1 MAISDIGIK
10 LSLEGVSSVQGGL
23 SQVSG
28 QLGEL
33 DGGAMRVGDAFNR
46 LGGVG
51 ASVVGSLKT
60 AFVGIFGVVGAMQL
74 SREFVQMADAMTLLN
89 ARLRLATGGGDEF
102 LQSQRAI
109 YQIAQANGGALQETT
124 TLYTKLLEPVKR
136 LGGGVKENTAIVEAF
151 SSALRVG
158 GASTQEAASAT
169 LQFAQAMASG
179 KLSGDEFRSLAEAS
193 PRFMR
198 ALADGMGV
206 PIEALKTMGT
216 EGKLTADVVGNALIK
231 QLGALRDEAQQ
242 MPDTVGAA
250 FQRMK
255 NDVALMVDE
264 VNTAQGVTQGLA
276 ELLGVANGVVLSI
289 AQAFRTWGSST
300 RDASS
305 GLDSM
310 SIIAAAAGTVL
321 ETLIVLASDV
331 AFVFKSM
338 GREIG
343 GIAAQFSAM
352 GAAGGV
358 FTSEGRAAWTQVGN
372 MMKEDAA
379 AARLELDRFQ
389 ASVVGATSRVLQQR
403 DAIKNHSLS
412 AEENR
417 NELDRLGKQ
426 QGVTGQKTLELNAA
440 TKQAKESVDQA
451 AKAGQDYLASL
462 NAQFAAMNQQ
472 ISLGRELTKTES
484 EILKLEEEVRAGK
497 KKLTDQELE
506 SARAKLLEM
515 DAMREQVAQI
525 KEGEKATLAAI
536 AAREKEYAAALQN
549 TENLRE
555 QLLAQEAANL
565 TAQTG
570 VDYTGQLTVAK
581 LRDAAATADR
591 NAILAMERQENDVLA
606 DQYRQQAA
614 GLRALADAK
623 EQGIHIKAAQEANA
637 EWGRVTDSINNGLT
651 DALMRAFESG
661 KGFFEAFK
669 STLVNA
675 FKTMVLQPTIKAI
688 MAPVSG
694 AIGSMLG
701 FGNAAASTGAAG
713 SAGAGLGSLLSSGMN
728 FLSGGTISGAALNL
742 VNSGLGQTLGLSSL
756 QNIGGNMIAGPT
768 GLGSML
774 GSGMGMLG
782 NGFAGYGISK
792 ALSGGYSAGG
802 AVNTIAGIASAIPG
816 IGPIA
821 GIVGGLVN
829 RAFGRKAKE
838 IKDYGLEGSI
848 TGGDATGRTYQDWF
862 QKGGWFRSNK
872 SGTDYS
878 AMADDMAAALD
889 LGAKGVL
896 EQTKAWAA
904 ALKLPADSLASVT
917 ANFKVKLT
925 DDEKANKEAIE
936 LIFEG
941 YSNALTQRFEA
952 VLAPLQAAGEKVADT
967 MARLA
972 SLAGFSDS
980 INQLGGIFSTVASSS
995 IAARENIIALAG
1007 GIDQLMAKAGQFVQD
1022 YYTTGEQA
1030 GLQARDTLELF
1041 KAIGIDG
1048 SGITSREDF
1057 RRLVESVD
1065 VSTKAGQEQL
1075 VALLN
1080 IAPQF
1085 AQLADYIKEQKTTL
1099 DEVAKQAPVVAVLDQ
1114 MLPEQ
1119 ISTTEAVSDVSARIQ
1134 EGNAVLTAI
1143 ESAIKEGNV
1152 SIATGLAALATATQN
1167 VAALQAQVAASTA
1180 ATAKAVSST
1189 ATDAALANSAP
1200 SYTYDIGSNYLVSAG
1215 N

>member
-1 MAISDIGIK
+1 MATQQIGIR
-10 LSLEGVSSVQGGL
+10 LNLEGAAAVQGGL

-28 QLGEL
+28 TLGEL

-74 SREFVQMADAMTLLN
+74 SREVVQMADAMTLLN
-89 ARLRLATGGGDEF
+89 ARLRLATGGGSEF

-206 PIEALKTMGT
+206 PIEALKTMGS

-231 QLGALRDEAQQ
+231 QLGALRDEARQ

-300 RDASS
+300 RSASS
-305 GLDSM
+305 ELDSI
-310 SIIAAAAGTVL
+310 SIIAGAAGTVL

-352 GAAGGV
+352 GEAGGV
-358 FTSEGRAAWTQVGN
+358 FTSAGRAAWTQVGN

-412 AEENR
+412 AGENR

-426 QGVTGQKTLELNAA
+426 HGVTGQKTLESSAA
-440 TKQAKESVDQA
+440 TKEAKESVDQA

-506 SARAKLLEM
+506 SARAKLLEI

-536 AAREKEYAAALQN
+536 AAREKEYAAVLQS
-549 TENLRE
+549 TENLQE
-555 QLLAQEAANL
+555 QVLAQEAANL

-606 DQYRQQAA
+606 EQYRKQAE
-614 GLRALADAK
+614 GLRRLADAK
-623 EQGIHIKAAQEANA
+623 EEGINIKAAQEANA
-637 EWGRVTDSINNGLT
+637 EWQKVTDSINNGLT
-651 DALMRAFESG
+651 DALMRSFESG
-661 KGFFEAFK
+661 KGFFDAFK
-669 STLVNA
+669 TTLVNA
-675 FKTMVLQPTIKAI
+675 FKSMVLQPTIRAI
-688 MAPVSG
+688 LAPVSG
-694 AIGSMLG
+694 AIGSMFG
-701 FGNAAASTGAAG
+701 FGNATAATGGGGGGAAAG
-713 SAGAGLGSLLSSGMN
+713 GGLTSLISAGANLLNGGLGNMLG
-728 FLSGGTISGAALNL
+728 LNL

-768 GLGSML
+768 GLGSMAA
-774 GSGMGMLG
+774 SGLGMLG
-782 NGFAGYGISK
+782 NGFMGYGISS
-792 ALSGGYSAGG
+792 ALSGGYSAGSW
-802 AVNTIAGIASAIPG
+802 VNGLAGIASAIPG

-821 GIVGGLVN
+821 GVVGGLVN
-829 RAFGRKAKE
+829 RAFGMKAKE
-838 IKDYGLEGSI
+838 MKDAGITGTI
-848 TGGDATGRTYQDWF
+848 TGGDATGNQFQDWF

-872 SGTDYS
+872 SGTDLT
-878 AMADDMAAALD
+878 AMNADLGAALD
-889 LGAKGVL
+889 LGASGVL
-896 EQTKAWAA
+896 SQVQAYAA
-904 ALKLPADSLASVT
+904 ALQLPGEALKSVSSTFRVTLTGQADA
-917 ANFKVKLT
+917 
-925 DDEKANKEAIE
+925 DQKAIAGI
-936 LIFEG
+936 LSD
-941 YSNALTQRFEA
+941 YQAALSERFA
-952 VLAPLQAAGEKVADT
+952 AALAPLMKAGETASDAL
-967 MARLA
+967 ARLA
-972 SLAGFSDS
+972 GLQNFTES
-980 INQLGGIFSTVASSS
+980 INAFGGVFSRIAGSS
-995 IAARENIIALAG
+995 ISAREELIGLAG
-1007 GIDQLMAKAGQFVQD
+1007 GIEQLMAKAGAFVRD
-1022 YYTTGEQA
+1022 FYTSSEQA
-1030 GLQARDTLELF
+1030 GLQARSVSEALTS
-1041 KAIGIDG
+1041 IGLDG
-1048 SGITSREDF
+1048 SSLGSRADF
-1057 RRLVESVD
+1057 RSLVESLD
-1065 VSTKAGQEQL
+1065 VSTEQGRIQL
-1075 VALLN
+1075 NALLDL
-1080 IAPQF
+1080 APQF
-1085 AQLADYIKEQKTTL
+1085 AQLADYLQQQQITL
-1099 DEVAKQAPVVAVLDQ
+1099 E
-1114 MLPEQ
+1114 
-1119 ISTTEAVSDVSARIQ
+1119 EAVAAAPQIAALDALRGEAEGQVAGLDNIGVRIE
-1134 EGNAVLTAI
+1134 EGNSILTQ
-1143 ESAIKEGNV
+1143 
-1152 SIATGLAALATATQN
+1152 IASGI
-1167 VAALQAQVAASTA
+1167 AALQASIEAGLATVASNTASTTRLLDSWDDGGA
-1180 ATAKAVSST
+1180 MVTT
-1189 ATDAALANSAP
+1189 TP
-1200 SYTYDIGSNYLVSAG
+1200 
-1215 N
+1215 

>member
-23 SQVSG
+23 SQVTSK
-28 QLGEL
+28 LGDMDSATL
-33 DGGAMRVGDAFNR
+33 KVGDALKGMGLAAVAA
-46 LGGVG
+46 LG
-51 ASVVGSLKT
+51 VGSLAAVTSMVKGYIDAAEGLKDLGIKT
-60 AFVGIFGVVGAMQL
+60 GATVESLSAFASIGKLTGTTAETIGQAMNKLAKNMAGSTEESKGAAAALKALGLDFNAFNAMRPEDKMLALAKAMNQFEDGSAKSAAAMTL
-74 SREFVQMADAMTLLN
+74 MGKSGADLLPFMRDLGNTGELVAKVTAEQAEMADQYNDAMT
-89 ARLRLATGGGDEF
+89 
-102 LQSQRAI
+102 
-109 YQIAQANGGALQETT
+109 
-124 TLYTKLLEPVKR
+124 V
-136 LGGGVKENTAIVEAF
+136 
-151 SSALRVG
+151 
-158 GASTQEAASAT
+158 AAERT
-169 LQFAQAMASG
+169 EDL
-179 KLSGDEFRSLAEAS
+179 KRSLALGLL
-193 PRFMR
+193 PGMI
-198 ALADGMGV
+198 ALYD
-206 PIEALKTMGT
+206 
-216 EGKLTADVVGNALIK
+216 LT
-231 QLGALRDEAQQ
+231 QLLGGAIRDYLAG
-242 MPDTVGAA
+242 GAA
-250 FQRMK
+250 QATGQF
-255 NDVALMVDE
+255 DVMR
-264 VNTAQGVTQGLA
+264 GV
-276 ELLGVANGVVLSI
+276 I
-289 AQAFRTWGSST
+289 RTV
-300 RDASS
+300 
-305 GLDSM
+305 
-310 SIIAAAAGTVL
+310 GTVL
-321 ETLIVLASDV
+321 EALIVLASDV
-331 AFVFKSM
+331 AFVFKSV

-343 GIAAQFSAM
+343 GIVAQFSAL
-352 GAAGGV
+352 GEGGGI
-358 FTSEGRAAWTQVGN
+358 FSAEGRAGWTRVGE
-372 MMKEDAA
+372 MIKADAQSG
-379 AARLELDRFQ
+379 REELDRFQ
-389 ASVVGATSRVLQQR
+389 ASILGMTDRILQQR
-403 DAIKNHSLS
+403 DALNNHSLS
-412 AEENR
+412 AAENR

-426 QGVTGQKTLELNAA
+426 HGVTGQKTLEFSAA

-506 SARAKLLEM
+506 SARAKLLEI

-536 AAREKEYAAALQN
+536 AAREKEYAAALQI

-555 QLLAQEAANL
+555 QVLAQEAANL

-581 LRDAAATADR
+581 LRDAAATAER
-591 NAILAMERQENDVLA
+591 NAILAMERQENDALA

-637 EWGRVTDSINNGLT
+637 EWLKVTDSINNGLT

-829 RAFGRKAKE
+829 RAFGMKAKE
-838 IKDYGLEGSI
+838 MKDAGIEGTIS
-848 TGGDATGRTYQDWF
+848 GGDATGQRYQDWF

-872 SGTDYS
+872 TGTNFSELGDS
-878 AMADDMAAALD
+878 LSAALD
-889 LGAKGVL
+889 FGAKGVL

-904 ALKLPADSLASVT
+904 ALKLPAATLSEVT
-917 ANFKVKLT
+917 TSFKAKLT
-925 DDEKANKEAIE
+925 GDAAEDQKAID
-936 LIFEG
+936 LIFQT
-941 YSNALTQRFEA
+941 YQDALAGKFEA
-952 VLAPLQAAGEKVADT
+952 VIAPFQQAGETIADT
-967 MARLA
+967 MQRLVA
-972 SLAGFSDS
+972 LSQVSESL
-980 INQLGGIFSTVASSS
+980 NTLGGVFSKIATSS
-995 IAARENIIALAG
+995 IEARENIIALAG
-1007 GIDQLMAKAGQFVQD
+1007 GIENLMAISGQFVAD
-1022 YYTTGEQA
+1022 YYTAQEQIGLTAKGLKEQLEAA
-1030 GLQARDTLELF
+1030 GVTAAGDLSNKE
-1041 KAIGIDG
+1041 
-1048 SGITSREDF
+1048 EF
-1057 RRLVESVD
+1057 RKLVESVD
-1065 VSTKAGQEQL
+1065 VSTTQGQEL
-1075 VALLN
+1075 VVTLL
-1080 IAPQF
+1080 
-1085 AQLADYIKEQKTTL
+1085 QLAPEFARLTEALKTADIEGSL
-1099 DEVAKQAPVVAVLDQ
+1099 AELADKAPNTAVLDSL
-1114 MLPEQ
+1114 LPEAQ
-1119 ISTTEAVSDVSARIQ
+1119 STTAAIGDVAEQIKAGNDTLAKIEKAISD
-1134 EGNAVLTAI
+1134 GNL
-1143 ESAIKEGNV
+1143 
-1152 SIATGLAALATATQN
+1152 SIATGLAALAVATQN
-1167 VAALQAQVAASTA
+1167 VANLQAQVAANTA
-1180 ATAKAVSST
+1180 ATASNTGNS
-1189 ATDAALANSAP
+1189 ATNAALADSAP
-1200 SYTYDIGSNYLVSAG
+1200 TYRADVGANSFTVSVSRETD
-1215 N
+1215 